1 MYYNVAQLL
10 KEAVG
15 SKREYRIDGR
25 IDSDDDGDEITLQ
38 GQLSIMRTD
47 KGLLVG
53 ADLDASVRIV
63 CSRCLRKS
71 PNPMTF
77 VIDEEYLPAVDINTG
92 ESVHVQDTWEGSFT
106 IDPHHILDL
115 TEAVRQYT
123 LTNTPMKP
131 LCREDCQGLCP
142 VCGINKNEGNCSCQ
156 GEAIDSRLAPLLSLL
171 EKEGR

>member
-15 SKREYRIDGR
+15 SKREYRIDDR
-25 IDSDDDGDEITLQ
+25 IDSDDGADDITLQ

-53 ADLDASVRIV
+53 ADLDASVRVV

-71 PNPMTF
+71 PNSMTF
-77 VIDEEYLPAVDINTG
+77 VIEEEYLPTVDINTG
-92 ESVHVQDTWEGSFT
+92 ESVHVQDRWEGSFT
-106 IDPHHILDL
+106 IDSHHILDL

-142 VCGINKNEGNCSCQ
+142 VCGINKNERSCSCQ

>member
-15 SKREYRIDGR
+15 SKREYRIDDR
-25 IDSDDDGDEITLQ
+25 IDSDDGAADITLQ

-47 KGLLVG
+47 MGLLVG
-53 ADLDASVRIV
+53 ADLDANLRVV
-63 CSRCLRKS
+63 CSRCLRKF
-71 PNPMTF
+71 PNSMTF
-77 VIDEEYLPAVDINTG
+77 VIEEEFLPTVDVNTG
-92 ESVHVQDTWEGSFT
+92 ESSHVQNRGEGSFT
-106 IDPHHILDL
+106 IDSRHILDL

-123 LTNTPMKP
+123 LTNQPMKP

-142 VCGINKNEGNCSCQ
+142 VCGINKNEGSCSCQ
-156 GEAIDSRLAPLLSLL
+156 GEARDSRLTPLLSLL